1 MKHIKQQIVENVD
14 RVSDK
19 EARTKFKDLEDTDL
33 DNDGDSDDTDQ
44 YLHKKLSV
52 VALKTEDEDEDL
64 DEMNVTGNVAGYDTP
79 KAFGKNNRGVEEMER
94 LGFKKVPK
102 TNKYFVPMENKSSY
116 KKMMAEMYGV
126 ESINEASNPEL
137 DRTVDKFIK
146 SLATKYKYRS
156 SDAVMAVFQALKR
169 LGYIHKSVDYKS
181 PSGFSI
187 EEGVSYHEYKN
198 DESASPRTKVNRSIA
213 EVNKRLMEIEKII
226 NHNIRLKT
234 ESGVNS
240 DQYWKRSANTFA
252 KISERLNRI
261 NNKLKELGK

>member
-19 EARTKFKDLEDTDL
+19 EARSKFKDLEDTDL

-64 DEMNVTGNVAGYDTP
+64 DEMSVTGDVAGYDSP

-102 TNKYFVPMENKSSY
+102 TNKYFVPMES
-116 KKMMAEMYGV
+116 
-126 ESINEASNPEL
+126 
-137 DRTVDKFIK
+137 TF
-146 SLATKYKYRS
+146 
-156 SDAVMAVFQALKR
+156 KR
-169 LGYIHKSVDYKS
+169 LAS
-181 PSGFSI
+181 SI
-187 EEGVSYHEYKN
+187 YLNEGSYHEYKN

-213 EVNKRLMEIEKII
+213 EVNKRLMEIEKIV